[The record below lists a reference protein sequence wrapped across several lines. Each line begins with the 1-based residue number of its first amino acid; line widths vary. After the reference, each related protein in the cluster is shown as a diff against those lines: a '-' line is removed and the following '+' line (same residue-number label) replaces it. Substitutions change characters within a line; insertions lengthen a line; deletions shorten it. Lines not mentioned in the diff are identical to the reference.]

1 MPFLHEF
8 GPDDIFYNR
17 LQTAPQYEFVAYSG
31 SLYFNNGKPTANN
44 FVTGT
49 VSLSELNVD
58 RTPISGA
65 DENRSATG
73 SMTLLDISAA
83 SVNSGT
89 IVIED
94 EGGHKVV
101 FQYDDNY
108 VADRPIKYLGDETI
122 SSSNL
127 VQGYGATAWYKIG
140 CKYGYTTDEDH
151 AIAVFNAIS
160 TANGTR
166 FATQFSDLPSVAASL
181 DAGRKIPDLAIDVH
195 RHGNVLSLT
204 QSRGRYA
211 MQNAFASNAG
221 ILGNT
226 PILIANS
233 SSGCHLT
240 LSASSV
246 GFGGGAAK
254 TSIHSFTVKDGNMSS
269 FKSIAT
275 GTYSEA
281 DYGTLLT
288 GALPLTSSIDRN
300 YIYGGRVLPYRKLS
314 VDGEG
319 VTDTDDPGLHSTDTY
334 FSQSRPVLAL
344 RNIIDKYRIQSP
356 AFTFSGSKTADPT
369 IPPYLTGAI
378 NLISIPAIF
387 YGSQIEKGSVDLKF
401 YYTGSLLDQAK
412 DEKRNGELIS
422 TKSGSSVSGS
432 TVGVVL
438 YDEGFI
444 LLYNE
449 RTIDSGAIDSYTGTG
464 SSGAG
469 LGFQANWTYFMSY
482 LTGSSGSQGLKAGTA
497 PGDPPPAGHMAGFDH
512 APGGATRTD
521 ANYGYYPSAS
531 HFSLSFRGKNIVPTI
546 TMFANAPFGSLNNS
560 QNPTWISS
568 SNSSWKEQIHFD
580 SSSYIEPHLMK
591 IKNTVQSEFCN
602 YEDDFQKQTFI
613 SKVGIYDKDKN
624 LLGIAKLATPVLK
637 KETDSYTF
645 KLKLDL

>member
-8 GPDDIFYNR
+8 GPDDIFINR
-17 LQTAPQYEFVAYSG
+17 LETAPQYEFVGYSG

-44 FVTGT
+44 LVTGT
-49 VSLSELNVD
+49 VNLNELNID

-73 SMTLLDISAA
+73 SLTLLDISAA
-83 SVNSGT
+83 SVLSGT
-89 IVIED
+89 IVLED
-94 EGGHKVV
+94 GGGRKVI
-101 FQYDDNY
+101 FQYDENY
-108 VADRPIKYLGDETI
+108 TAAKPTKYLGDETI
-122 SSSNL
+122 SSSNF
-127 VQGYGATAWYKIG
+127 VKGYGAIAWYKIG
-140 CKYGYTTDEDH
+140 CQGGYSTDADH

-160 TANGTR
+160 LANGTR
-166 FATQFSDLPSVAASL
+166 RAPAIDYSVG
-181 DAGRKIPDLAIDVH
+181 AGQLIPDLAIDVH
-195 RHGNVLSLT
+195 RNGNVLSLT
-204 QSRGRYA
+204 QSRGKYT
-211 MQNAFASNAG
+211 MQNAVPSTPG

-254 TSIHSFTVKDGNMSS
+254 NSIHTYVVKDGNMSS

-275 GTYSEA
+275 GTYNEA

-288 GALPLTSSIDRN
+288 GAYPLTSSIDRN
-300 YIYGGRVLPYRKLS
+300 YIYGGRVLPYRKFAPNNK
-314 VDGEG
+314 GA
-319 VTDTDDPGLHSTDTY
+319 TDPADPGFHSTDTY

-378 NLISIPAIF
+378 NLISVPAIF

-464 SSGAG
+464 SAGAG
-469 LGFQANWTYFMSY
+469 KGFQANWTYFMSH
-482 LTGSSGSQGLKAGTA
+482 LTGSSGSQGIATGS
-497 PGDPPPAGHMAGFDH
+497 GDHS
-512 APGGATRTD
+512 PGGAVRTD
-521 ANYGYYPSAS
+521 ANYGYFPSAS

-591 IKNTVQSEFCN
+591 IKNTVKSDYSNHEGN
-602 YEDDFQKQTFI
+602 FQKQTFI

-637 KETDSYTF
+637 RETDSYTL